1 MPDVEYLLGPSQGRK
16 KIDSFWVIVVL
27 KLELHFA
34 QAVLQQSLS
43 DFDGDVFASLH
54 HKTPKQII
62 PD

>member
-1 MPDVEYLLGPSQGRK
+1 
-16 KIDSFWVIVVL
+16 
-27 KLELHFA
+27 
-34 QAVLQQSLS
+34 LQQSLS